1 MPIQDLYHDV
11 VRDAL
16 RKDGWRITHTALQLK
31 ARAESRTRELWE
43 GPWLIADKDERK
55 VAVAVSSFVGRSNL
69 ADLTQMWGQLELSR
83 PQLHTMDSDRV
94 VYMAVRQ
101 ATYLACFGG
110 TEGDLL
116 LEKEHMQLIVFD
128 PRAEA
133 IVQWVSRF

>member
-31 ARAESRTRELWE
+31 ARAESRTGEPWE

-69 ADLTQMWGQLELSR
+69 EDITQTWAQLGLSR
-83 PQLHTMDSDRV
+83 PRLHAMDSDRV
-94 VYMAVRQ
+94 VYLAVRQ
-101 ATYLACFGG
+101 ATYSACFAGA
-110 TEGDLL
+110 EGELVL
-116 LEKEHMQLIVFD
+116 AKEYMQLLVFD
-128 PRAEA
+128 PRAET
-133 IVQWVSRF
+133 IVQWVPRL